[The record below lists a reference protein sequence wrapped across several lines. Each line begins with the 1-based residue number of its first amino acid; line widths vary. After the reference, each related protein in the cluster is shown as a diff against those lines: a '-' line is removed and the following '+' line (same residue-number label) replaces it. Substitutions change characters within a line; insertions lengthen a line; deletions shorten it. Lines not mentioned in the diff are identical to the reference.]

1 MREWLPED
9 HLAWFVME
17 AVEELDLDP
26 FYAAYRADG
35 RGRAAHE
42 PEMMVALLSYA
53 YAIGERSSRKIET
66 RCREDVAFRV
76 IARAGSPTTRRSPP
90 PAIAR
95 THRCEDRLSSG
106 SPRRSRAAARQP
118 AAGVARPAPQRSWPD
133 LGAVGSLRMMAQKLP
148 TSCPTAF
155 QFVNAALALV
165 GCVAASSG
173 AGRGAAADRRPAE
186 PCAAGDHG
194 HLETPS
200 AVGNDAD
207 GSLADLGAGVV
218 NAAPDTLGAADVE
231 RTRPAAGLRCAIV
244 RRASASSTRASTL
257 SLSGW
262 LAVSPARSG
271 ARPATSR

>member
-1 MREWLPED
+1 MAQNFLTCDRDQPLLLPPDMREWLPED

-95 THRCEDRLSSG
+95 GVGEQP

-148 TSCPTAF
+148 HQLPHRVPVRQRSPR
-155 QFVNAALALV
+155 L
-165 GCVAASSG
+165 
-173 AGRGAAADRRPAE
+173 GR
-186 PCAAGDHG
+186 
-194 HLETPS
+194 
-200 AVGNDAD
+200 
-207 GSLADLGAGVV
+207 
-218 NAAPDTLGAADVE
+218 
-231 RTRPAAGLRCAIV
+231 V
-244 RRASASSTRASTL
+244 RRCELGS
-257 SLSGW
+257 
-262 LAVSPARSG
+262 RSW
-271 ARPATSR
+271 RRR

>member
-1 MREWLPED
+1 MAQNFLTCDRDQPLLLPPDMREWLPED

-26 FYAAYRADG
+26 FYAAY
-35 RGRAAHE
+35 RAAHE

-95 THRCEDRLSSG
+95 GVGEQP

-133 LGAVGSLRMMAQKLP
+133 LGAVGSLRMMAQKFPHQAPIVAQIL
-148 TSCPTAF
+148 A
-155 QFVNAALALV
+155 AALGLI
-165 GCVAASSG
+165 GCVAAALKLRCVRSG
-173 AGRGAAADRRPAE
+173 PRGGAAQPPAHR
-186 PCAAGDHG
+186 ASAGGVSGDHG
-194 HLETPS
+194 HLEAPS
-200 AVGNDAD
+200 AVGNDGD
-207 GSLADLGAGVV
+207 GSLADPGAGVV
-218 NAAPDTLGAADVE
+218 T
-231 RTRPAAGLRCAIV
+231 RTSARLMSKGSAGRRGLR
-244 RRASASSTRASTL
+244 
-257 SLSGW
+257 
-262 LAVSPARSG
+262 
-271 ARPATSR
+271 